1 MNKEKLEIIHSW
13 VSANVDEPCEI
24 SVASNDASFRSYWRL
39 SFDNDTKILMH
50 APPKLEPLESFLDI
64 NIRLGSI
71 GINVPKILKTD
82 KSKGFILM
90 SDLGNKKYLDV
101 LNDDTVYCL
110 YTDAIDAICKMQK
123 EASTEN
129 LKTFDIEEQK
139 SELDIFRKWFLNEH
153 LKINDEI
160 INKTKFNQG
169 LEILQNKVDSIPKS
183 FVHRDFHSRNLMMTK
198 KNNPGVLDHQD
209 AVIGPITYDIVSLL
223 KDCYITWDEKLTLD
237 MLHSFSNKI
246 KDVYNFSFEEFE
258 EWYDIA
264 GLQRHLKA
272 IGIFSRLNHRDNKT
286 SYLSDI
292 PRTYAYV
299 EKVLEK
305 YPYLIDI
312 KSACYELEI
321 KNLL

>member
-13 VSANVDEPCEI
+13 VSANVEEPCEI

-129 LKTFDIEEQK
+129 LKTFDIEEQRL
-139 SELDIFRKWFLNEH
+139 EI
-153 LKINDEI
+153 EI
-160 INKTKFNQG
+160 IDGIDFKASKYFD
-169 LEILQNKVDSIPKS
+169 VSIN
-183 FVHRDFHSRNLMMTK
+183 RWNL
-198 KNNPGVLDHQD
+198 D
-209 AVIGPITYDIVSLL
+209 
-223 KDCYITWDEKLTLD
+223 KLVP
-237 MLHSFSNKI
+237 S
-246 KDVYNFSFEEFE
+246 
-258 EWYDIA
+258 
-264 GLQRHLKA
+264 
-272 IGIFSRLNHRDNKT
+272 
-286 SYLSDI
+286 
-292 PRTYAYV
+292 
-299 EKVLEK
+299 VLEAHRRCK
-305 YPYLIDI
+305 QL
-312 KSACYELEI
+312 KQAKL
-321 KNLL
+321 

>member
-1 MNKEKLEIIHSW
+1 
-13 VSANVDEPCEI
+13 
-24 SVASNDASFRSYWRL
+24 
-39 SFDNDTKILMH
+39 
-50 APPKLEPLESFLDI
+50 
-64 NIRLGSI
+64 
-71 GINVPKILKTD
+71 
-82 KSKGFILM
+82 M
-90 SDLGNKKYLDV
+90 SDLGDKKYLDV

-110 YTDAIDAICKMQK
+110 YTDAIDTICKMQK

-129 LKTFDIEEQK
+129 LKTFDIEEQRL
-139 SELDIFRKWFLNEH
+139 ELGIFRKWFLNEH
-153 LKINDEI
+153 LKINDET

-169 LEILQNKVDSIPKS
+169 LEVLQNKIDSIPKS
-183 FVHRDFHSRNLMMTK
+183 FVHRDFHSRNLMMTQ

-209 AVIGPITYDIVSLL
+209 AVVGPITYDIVSLL

-246 KDVYNFSFEEFE
+246 KDVYNFSSEEFV
-258 EWYDIA
+258 EWYDIT

-286 SYLSDI
+286 RYLSDI
-292 PRTYAYV
+292 PRTFAYV

-305 YPYLIDI
+305 YPYLTNI
-312 KSACYELEI
+312 KSACHELEI

>member
-1 MNKEKLEIIHSW
+1 
-13 VSANVDEPCEI
+13 
-24 SVASNDASFRSYWRL
+24 
-39 SFDNDTKILMH
+39 MH

-64 NIRLGSI
+64 NIRLESI

-90 SDLGNKKYLDV
+90 SDLGDKKFLDV

-110 YTDAIDAICKMQK
+110 YTDAIDTICKMQK
-123 EASTEN
+123 EASIEN
-129 LKTFDIEEQK
+129 LKTFDIEEQR

-153 LKINDEI
+153 LKINDET
-160 INKTKFNQG
+160 INKTN
-169 LEILQNKVDSIPKS
+169 
-183 FVHRDFHSRNLMMTK
+183 
-198 KNNPGVLDHQD
+198 
-209 AVIGPITYDIVSLL
+209 IVSLL

-246 KDVYNFSFEEFE
+246 KDVYNFSSEEFV
-258 EWYDIA
+258 EWYDIT

-292 PRTYAYV
+292 PRTFAYV

-305 YPYLIDI
+305 YPYLINI
-312 KSACYELEI
+312 KSACQELEI